1 MGSIPTIPILSFI
14 FFASPRALIF
24 DLEGTVM
31 LRMITRRVLAMFPL
45 LFAVALLAFLL
56 AHLAQGD
63 FLSELSSNPQISPET
78 IAVMRRQYGLDQ
90 PWYAQFFH
98 WLMGVLRG
106 DFGHSLACNCP
117 VSGLVAERVVNTVT
131 LAMAGLALALVV
143 ALPLG
148 VIAPA
153 IRSRLLDRV
162 LSVVSSVILAT
173 PSFLLALLAV
183 VMAARTGWF
192 PIGGVRSLDSE
203 KLAGLPGLTD
213 YLHHLVLPATVLA
226 LRQSPSYLRQM
237 RAGIAESLSQEYIVT
252 ARAKGL
258 SEWRILFKH
267 ALGNAINPI
276 VTMFGGSVGSL
287 LSGAF
292 IVETIMSWPGLG
304 SLAVSSLLSRDL
316 NALLACL
323 LLAAAL
329 LACGNLLADLLLAA
343 TDPRIRRPRE
353 ARG

>member
-1 MGSIPTIPILSFI
+1 
-14 FFASPRALIF
+14 
-24 DLEGTVM
+24 M
-31 LRMITRRVLAMFPL
+31 LGMITRRVLAMVPL
-45 LFAVALLAFLL
+45 LVAVALLTFLL
-56 AHLAQGD
+56 AHFSQGD
-63 FLSELSSNPQISPET
+63 FLSELSANPQVSPET
-78 IAVMRRQYGLDQ
+78 IELMRRQYGLDQ
-90 PWYAQFFH
+90 PWHAQVLA
-98 WLMGVLRG
+98 WLGGVLRG

-117 VSGLVAERVVNTVT
+117 VSGLVAERVANTAA
-131 LAMAGLALALVV
+131 LAVAGLALALAV

-148 VIAPA
+148 VIAPGLRWRA
-153 IRSRLLDRV
+153 PDRILSALSSLL
-162 LSVVSSVILAT
+162 LST

-183 VMAARTGWF
+183 VLAARTGWF
-192 PIGGVRSLDSE
+192 PIGGTQSIASGELTGAARI
-203 KLAGLPGLTD
+203 TD
-213 YLHHLVLPATVLA
+213 YLHHLILPATVLA
-226 LRQSPSYLRQM
+226 LRQWPAYWRQM
-237 RAGIAESLSQEYIVT
+237 RAGIVESLSQDYIVT

-258 SEWRILFKH
+258 SPARVLFRH
-267 ALGNAINPI
+267 ALGNALNPI

-353 ARG
+353 I